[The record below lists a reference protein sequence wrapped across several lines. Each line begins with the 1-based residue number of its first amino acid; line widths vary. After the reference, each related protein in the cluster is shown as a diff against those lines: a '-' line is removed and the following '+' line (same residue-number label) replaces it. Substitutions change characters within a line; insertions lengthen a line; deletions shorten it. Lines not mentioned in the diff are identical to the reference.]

1 MSWLSIDGDMEVD
14 SVAILDG
21 EDVVGATVGCDVWRR
36 AVGGSLTG
44 EELGSGVT
52 GAAVEG
58 SDTGDAVGGLV
69 TGAEVGP
76 GDGLDVTGVVVG
88 DAVGAPHSTLH
99 EHGQEETR
107 STISWKLKPMP

>member
-1 MSWLSIDGDMEVD
+1 MEVD
-14 SVAILDG
+14 SVAISDG

-36 AVGGSLTG
+36 AVG
-44 EELGSGVT
+44 
-52 GAAVEG
+52 G